1 MVVQLLEFRIDSF
14 EVERGKSIEL
24 GKPVILLRAVS
35 IIEGMRGWTTYQFL
49 LFAVQVR
56 ESGAQLLQ
64 ST

>member
-35 IIEGMRGWTTYQFL
+35 IIEGMRGWPTY
-49 LFAVQVR
+49 
-56 ESGAQLLQ
+56 
-64 ST
+64 